1 MTELPEA
8 QPRRSPGAGPSSRA
22 LAGTLAGRGIFPATA
37 PPLERVTTLNWLVNG
52 FVQDVS
58 GVAHAVLVSADGLLV
73 AADEALPRE
82 RADQLAAIAAGL
94 SSLSLGTA
102 ELFTAGRVVQSVIEM
117 EQGFLLLMS
126 VGDGSNLVVLATTGC
141 DIGLVGYEM
150 TMLVERVGQKVDV
163 PAREMPVAQDRR

>member
-1 MTELPEA
+1 MTELH
-8 QPRRSPGAGPSSRA
+8 PRRTPGTEP
-22 LAGTLAGRGIFPATA
+22 TA
-37 PPLERVTTLNWLVNG
+37 PAFPGQAAPPERTATLNWLVNG

-126 VGDGSNLVVLATTGC
+126 VGDGSNLVVLASTGC

-150 TMLVERVGQKVDV
+150 TLLVDRVGQKVDV
-163 PAREMPVAQDRR
+163 PARELPVAQDHR

>member
-1 MTELPEA
+1 MTELPEVHHH
-8 QPRRSPGAGPSSRA
+8 RRAPGADSATRTLS
-22 LAGTLAGRGIFPATA
+22 GTLGVFPGAAA
-37 PPLERVTTLNWLVNG
+37 PPERTATLNWLVNG

-73 AADEALPRE
+73 AADETLPRE

-94 SSLSLGTA
+94 CSLSLGTA

-163 PAREMPVAQDRR
+163 PAREMPVAQDRL